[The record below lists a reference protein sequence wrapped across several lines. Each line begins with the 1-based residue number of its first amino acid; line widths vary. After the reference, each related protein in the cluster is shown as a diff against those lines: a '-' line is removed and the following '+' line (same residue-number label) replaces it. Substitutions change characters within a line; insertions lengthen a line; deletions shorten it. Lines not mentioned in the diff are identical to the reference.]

1 MSRWSPDGKQI
12 VYDWKN
18 SNDFCELRI
27 IGLDGSKPRIL
38 CSNKEVKWTYTYDW
52 SPDGKQILTYFDRKN
67 GTDWIGQ
74 MVLVSIA
81 DGSERVLKTTPIT
94 ESGATGPGNLCFS
107 HDGRYVI
114 YDFPQKAGATERD
127 IFMLSLDGT
136 GEIPLVKHPA
146 HDELLCCTPDGKNIL
161 FASDRNGAFSF
172 WSKQI
177 IEGKPQGNA
186 KLVKSDMGS
195 IVPMGFTREGLFYYG
210 YSQKNNNMYNAELD
224 PESGKILSQPKK
236 IITRFEGYNQTP
248 NYSPDGKYIAYVS
261 KRFPLTIFPDYTIG
275 QLGGNVLC
283 IKSLET
289 GKEREFF
296 PDLEKFINPRWS
308 PDGRSVIIM
317 EVYKSGSNKIDVQ
330 TGNVSPV
337 LYDEN
342 IGPQPTE
349 RSNDGKTIYYVRRDR
364 KANFYQI
371 LVRDVDRGTEKEIFR
386 IDGTLHIRLSP
397 DGKWLAVQSCFIGG
411 NLESKEKMP
420 QLFIIPST
428 GGEPRVLWRFE
439 EGIDIMAGAPFTWTP
454 DGKYIL
460 YSMKSPQKEI
470 EKWDLYR
477 IPAKGGKPQKLELEM
492 GGFITNLS
500 IHPDGRHITFS
511 VTERSNAEI
520 WELENLLPKE
530 ETVNK

>member
-1 MSRWSPDGKQI
+1 MMSI
-12 VYDWKN
+12 
-18 SNDFCELRI
+18 
-27 IGLDGSKPRIL
+27 DGS
-38 CSNKEVKWTYTYDW
+38 S
-52 SPDGKQILTYFDRKN
+52 
-67 GTDWIGQ
+67 
-74 MVLVSIA
+74 
-81 DGSERVLKTTPIT
+81 
-94 ESGATGPGNLCFS
+94 
-107 HDGRYVI
+107 
-114 YDFPQKAGATERD
+114 
-127 IFMLSLDGT
+127 
-136 GEIPLVKHPA
+136 EIPLVEHPA

-161 FASDRNGAFSF
+161 FASDRNGTYSL

-177 IEGKPQGNA
+177 IEGKPNGNA
-186 KLVKSDMGS
+186 KLVKSDIGA
-195 IVPMGFTREGLFYYG
+195 IEPLGFTSEGSFYYG

-248 NYSPDGKYIAYVS
+248 NYSPDGKNIAYVS

-296 PDLEKFINPRWS
+296 PNLEKFINPRWS

-337 LYDEN
+337 FYDKN

-349 RSNDGKTIYYVRRDR
+349 WSPDGKTIYYVRRDR
-364 KANFYQI
+364 EANFYQI
-371 LVRDVDRGTEKEIFR
+371 LVRDVGSGKEKEIYR
-386 IDGTLHIRLSP
+386 IDGSLHIRLSP

-428 GGEPRVLWRFE
+428 GGEPRVLCRFE
-439 EGIDIMAGAPFTWTP
+439 DGIDIRAGAPFTWTP
-454 DGKYIL
+454 DGKYIF
-460 YSMKSPQKEI
+460 YSMKFPQKEI
-470 EKWDLYR
+470 EKWDMYR
-477 IPAKGGKPQKLELEM
+477 IPAKGGEPEKLELEM

-500 IHPDGRHITFS
+500 IHPDGRHIAFS
-511 VTERSNAEI
+511 VTEESNAEI
-520 WELENLLPKE
+520 WEMQNFLPKE
-530 ETVNK
+530 ETAKK